1 MSSFS
6 FGAIYCPLRGLYWL
20 GSSPMISGGFYAGA
34 SPRRSLRP
42 KGIDLRGRWF
52 APAQN
57 TLASTATHRQTNDS
71 KNCYRLYV
79 GLPTCPLRGL
89 FWGLFLCRN
98 KDKRAKTARF
108 RNVAEGNISRLRDAQ
123 AFHAAVKRPPYFT
136 FARQRIH
143 FTVSAA
149 CRACPS
155 ARCAVFFAWFVD
167 RQARSNICRLVARC
181 AVLYYVRASGQINT
195 RF

>member
-1 MSSFS
+1 MTFAVDGS
-6 FGAIYCPLRGLYWL
+6 PLRKIR
-20 GSSPMISGGFYAGA
+20 SPQL
-34 SPRRSLRP
+34 LRTD
-42 KGIDLRGRWF
+42 K
-52 APAQN
+52 Q
-57 TLASTATHRQTNDS
+57 TTA
-71 KNCYRLYV
+71 KNCCRLFV
-79 GLPTCPLRGL
+79 GLPICPLRGL
-89 FWGLFLCRN
+89 FWGLFLYRN

-123 AFHAAVKRPPYFT
+123 AFHAAVKRPPYFM

-167 RQARSNICRLVARC
+167 RQARSKFCRLARLPVARSVFG
-181 AVLYYVRASGQINT
+181 AVLIYVRASGQINT

>member
-1 MSSFS
+1 M
-6 FGAIYCPLRGLYWL
+6 R
-20 GSSPMISGGFYAGA
+20 
-34 SPRRSLRP
+34 LRP
-42 KGIDLRGRWF
+42 QRVL
-52 APAQN
+52 
-57 TLASTATHRQTNDS
+57 TLHARRANSSRNSVLKTAVHRQTNRRKTS
-71 KNCYRLYV
+71 AGFLSACLPARCAVFFL
-79 GLPTCPLRGL
+79 GLVLCCNKYKRAMTARFRNVAEGNISCLRDAQTFHRRGSLPGLRCL

-98 KDKRAKTARF
+98 KDKRAMTARF

-123 AFHAAVKRPPYFT
+123 AFHTAVKRPPYFT

-155 ARCAVFFAWFVD
+155 ARCAVL
-167 RQARSNICRLVARC
+167 I
-181 AVLYYVRASGQINT
+181 YVRASGQINT